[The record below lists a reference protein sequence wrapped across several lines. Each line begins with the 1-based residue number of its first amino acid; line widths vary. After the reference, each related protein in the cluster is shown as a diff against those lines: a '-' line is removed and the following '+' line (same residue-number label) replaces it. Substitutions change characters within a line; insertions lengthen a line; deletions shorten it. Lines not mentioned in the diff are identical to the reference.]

1 MRITFSDTGKRFNRE
16 WIFRNLSFDFLP
28 GEKYAI
34 TGPNGSGKSTVLQ
47 VISGSMAPSAGHI
60 KWQLKNEPV
69 QEDALFNFLT
79 ISAPYLETIEEL
91 SAFEFL
97 TFHNRFKKFIDHIT
111 VDEIIDVIGLK
122 SSAHKQIR
130 YFSSGMKQ
138 RIKLAQAI
146 FSDVPL
152 LLLDE
157 PCTNLDTAGIEL
169 YHRLIE
175 KYAGGKTVIVSSN
188 DVQEYSFCKSIINIL
203 DYK

>member
-16 WIFRNLSFDFLP
+16 WVFRNLSFDFLS
-28 GEKYAI
+28 GESYAI

-47 VISGSMAPSAGHI
+47 VISGSMASSAGSVQ
-60 KWQLKNEPV
+60 WQLINENIDV
-69 QEDALFNFLT
+69 DDLFNHLT

-91 SAFEFL
+91 TALEFL
-97 TFHNRFKKFIDHIT
+97 SFHNKFKKYIDDISINEILHI
-111 VDEIIDVIGLK
+111 VGLTK
-122 SSAHKQIR
+122 AADKQIR

-169 YHRLIE
+169 YHQLISR
-175 KYAGGKTVIVSSN
+175 YAIGKTVIVSSN
-188 DVQEYSFCKSIINIL
+188 DQQEYSFCKSIINVME
-203 DYK
+203 YK